1 MKYLKDFIL
10 NKHPGQTAFGLHRI
24 SGIILTFYLL
34 LHIMLHST
42 ALLFGNNA
50 YNAVAN
56 RLDKPLAH
64 LFEIFIIIIASFH
77 SLNGIRLI
85 LIDVFLLTR
94 FQKELY
100 FAVRFLTAFIGIYSL
115 SIYFERLF

>member
-24 SGIILTFYLL
+24 SGSILIFYLL

-42 ALLFGNNA
+42 ALIFGNEA
-50 YNAVAN
+50 YNNLAKTMDN
-56 RLDKPLAH
+56 PLAH
-64 LFEIFIIIIASFH
+64 LLELLIISTASFH
-77 SLNGIRLI
+77 LLNGLRLI
-85 LIDVFLLTR
+85 LIDIFLLTR
-94 FQKELY
+94 FQEKL
-100 FAVRFLTAFIGIYSL
+100 FFVVKLATAFIVIYSL